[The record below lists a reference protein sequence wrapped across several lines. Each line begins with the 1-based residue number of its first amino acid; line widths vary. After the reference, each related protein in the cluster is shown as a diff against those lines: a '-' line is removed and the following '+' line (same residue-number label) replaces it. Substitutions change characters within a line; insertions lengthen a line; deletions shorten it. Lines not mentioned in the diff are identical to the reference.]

1 MARLPF
7 SISHPPLL
15 FLILHSL
22 TLPLSE
28 QSLLPTPNALAANQP
43 AKAAVAPDPIK
54 DLLQQTDD
62 PYKDSVVF
70 VRAPEEFRDD
80 PQFISGPLLAALP
93 RCARCP
99 YHSNLRSSRF
109 YYNHKSSNS
118 TSTPSTSWISYL
130 FG

>member
-1 MARLPF
+1 FLTMPL
-7 SISHPPLL
+7 SHQSLVPTPLL
-15 FLILHSL
+15 LI
-22 TLPLSE
+22 TNQP
-28 QSLLPTPNALAANQP
+28 PTKAPLAA
-43 AKAAVAPDPIK
+43 DPIK

-70 VRAPEEFRDD
+70 VRSPEEYRNE

-109 YYNHKSSNS
+109 YSNQKSSNS
-118 TSTPSTSWISYL
+118 TSTPSASWMSYL